1 MIKSKW
7 TRRELLKTGLAASAC
22 GIGSSRVGCGVGHEI
37 LYRTVFGAAN
47 ANAAAAARIVP
58 ITGLAIARLGI
69 GHVDH
74 IVLIDVNAA
83 GPAELLPF
91 GDEMPILIKDLDAV
105 VLAIA
110 DE

>member
-1 MIKSKW
+1 MRQGRSGAAPLPSLS
-7 TRRELLKTGLAASAC
+7 EGLLAGVLFHVHGEFRAVHVAASVGGNAFRSC

-47 ANAAAAARIVP
+47 
-58 ITGLAIARLGI
+58 
-69 GHVDH
+69 
-74 IVLIDVNAA
+74 VNAA